1 VFVNKKLEP
10 DIPLLENVDQV
21 SPSEEEYQKNDQNN
35 SKWIVISKNVK
46 MKDFFAPDQ
55 LRPLESKNDVC
66 ARTVGVNYWTENNN
80 IDRLVSSSTS
90 DNDQKVVSNLNLY

>member
-66 ARTVGVNYWTENNN
+66 ARIIGQKTTIL
-80 IDRLVSSSTS
+80 IDSSRIRRAIMIKKSS
-90 DNDQKVVSNLNLY
+90 QI